1 MNRSDIIYDLAML
14 LGCEARKN
22 EPLNRHTTFKI
33 GGNADVYIKV
43 GTLSKL
49 SAILK
54 ECRES
59 DVDYLILGNGS
70 IIYILNLS

>member
-1 MNRSDIIYDLAML
+1 MNRSDIIYDLAVL

-43 GTLSKL
+43 GTLS
-49 SAILK
+49 
-54 ECRES
+54 
-59 DVDYLILGNGS
+59 
-70 IIYILNLS
+70 